1 MDLKKEP
8 SFAETSLDTRVAM
21 LKCLSHRALAS
32 EAEGACQSKVLTN
45 SSASSSASPPVY
57 SCQEC
62 GEAKRTLCLDTDNM
76 YYCQQCW
83 QSFYGRPPSCLEAA
97 PGHRRHQAI
106 DRSSSASKG
115 GASRL
120 RLKGRLLSPHTAA
133 SSVPC
138 HGVRNPAGR
147 RCDCHE
153 RRCRGCGFCI
163 PYHCTCSADVSGAPS
178 NAPHMRASPAK
189 AVGPP
194 QGVSVSI
201 ENARKRKDRPGDVA
215 LVQATARR
223 YSESEFVPRPSTH
236 VSFSGFEERLSSLID
251 EPPNLSPSAECPGQ
265 FVLVSSAASRMSVAA
280 KPIAEVGVSNMEE
293 VWEAE
298 MSKLTGR
305 IDCLKAKLE
314 DVEKRLENK
323 MSLEKPQVDALKVRL
338 AHESQAMKAHIA
350 NLDATLRVGLADK
363 TRLEEEMLLLKT
375 QFGQCVDKVVDVQL
389 VAHSSLHTETQPVE
403 LSNMLGTLLAKHG
416 ELVKQHGKNLETVAR
431 KEHLEQELLSL
442 QDVFSKQIDN
452 LAVVKEVQQLTEKR
466 KVLSEELENVLA
478 KHAEVSSWAQGFNLR
493 GTAH

>member
-153 RRCRGCGFCI
+153 RRCR
-163 PYHCTCSADVSGAPS
+163 
-178 NAPHMRASPAK
+178 
-189 AVGPP
+189 
-194 QGVSVSI
+194 
-201 ENARKRKDRPGDVA
+201 GDVA